1 MLSRMM
7 LAQGNLLMFNEPTSH
22 LDLESIQAL
31 NNAMTEFK
39 GTVLFS
45 SHDHTIIQSVS
56 NRILEIMP
64 SSQHDKLMDYDE
76 FIDFKKA
83 LEKKNK

>member
-1 MLSRMM
+1 MK
-7 LAQGNLLMFNEPTSH
+7 
-22 LDLESIQAL
+22 D
-31 NNAMTEFK
+31 FK

-64 SSQHDKLMDYDE
+64 SSQHDKLMEFDE
-76 FIDFKKA
+76 FIKFKKD
-83 LEKKNK
+83 LDKKAKK